1 MLQSSP
7 SRSSVPYVSTDNHN
21 TSTINN
27 NTSSS
32 SSSNNNNDRVI
43 TLEKEV
49 LQLRSKLEKSSEAY
63 QQIVNQSK
71 KDKDVELQLKEAN
84 EKINSLKVEK
94 HTLELSV
101 KVGDK
106 KDE

>member
-1 MLQSSP
+1 M
-7 SRSSVPYVSTDNHN
+7 
-21 TSTINN
+21 
-27 NTSSS
+27 
-32 SSSNNNNDRVI
+32 I

-49 LQLRSKLEKSSEAY
+49 LLLKSKLEKSSEAY
-63 QQIVNQSK
+63 QHIVNQSK
-71 KDKDVELQLKEAN
+71 KDKDIELQLKEAN

-106 KDE
+106 KDI

>member
-1 MLQSSP
+1 MLLSSP
-7 SRSSVPYVSTDNHN
+7 PRSSVPYVSTE
-21 TSTINN
+21 NN
-27 NTSSS
+27 NTSTNNNSNSS
-32 SSSNNNNDRVI
+32 SSGGSSSGNDRVI

-49 LQLRSKLEKSSEAY
+49 LQLKSKLEKSSEAY

-101 KVGDK
+101 KVG
-106 KDE
+106 EGGG